1 MRLLAAYS
9 FRNVIARRLTSTLTI
24 IGVALVVFVFCAV
37 LMLSH
42 GLRQTLVDTGFD
54 DNAIIIRKASQT
66 EIQSILPR
74 DMANVV
80 RADPAIAPAPDGGP
94 FASGELM
101 VLINQPKRG
110 SNDPSNVPIR
120 GVSPNSMTI
129 RPNIGLVEGRM
140 WKPGTSEII
149 AGAKVARNFQGC
161 GLGESVRFAS
171 RDWTVVGVFE
181 TDGSGFESE
190 LWGDYE
196 QLAQAFQRPIFSSIT
211 VRVPGEAKFAALRER
226 LENDPRVTVDV
237 KREKEYYAEQ
247 SNFTRTYIN
256 VLGLIIS
263 VIFAAGATVGAMITM
278 YASVAGRTTEIGTLR
293 ALGFSRFTVLLTFL
307 VESIFM
313 GLIGGSFGVLAATFL
328 RQFEVSTTNWDTFA
342 ELAFGFETSW
352 GIVVGGFCF
361 AVAMGVVG
369 GFLPALQ
376 ASQVRIIEALRA
388 K

>member
-80 RADPAIAPAPDGGP
+80 RSDPAIAPAPDGGP
-94 FASGELM
+94 FAAGELM

-129 RPNIGLVEGRM
+129 RPNIRLVEGRM

-161 GLGESVRFAS
+161 GLGETVRFAS

-211 VRVPGEAKFAALRER
+211 VRVPGEASFAALRER

-313 GLIGGSFGVLAATFL
+313 GLIGGSLGVLAATFL

-352 GIVVGGFCF
+352 EIVVGGLCF